1 MENYLKVESDTS
13 LVRDMNT
20 NAIIN
25 QNKSEY
31 DKFLNISRKK
41 YEQKIKF
48 DNLKSDVDSLKSDI
62 SEIKTLLKQVIVGK

>member
-20 NAIIN
+20 NAIVN
-25 QNKSEY
+25 QNRSEY

-41 YEQKIKF
+41 YEEKIKF

-62 SEIKTLLKQVIVGK
+62 SEIKTLLKQIVSQ

>member
-1 MENYLKVESDTS
+1 MKKYLKVESDIS

-41 YEQKIKF
+41 YEEKIKF
-48 DNLKSDVDSLKSDI
+48 DNLKSDVDSLKTDI
-62 SEIKTLLKQVIVGK
+62 SEIKILLKQIVGQ

>member
-1 MENYLKVESDTS
+1 MENYLKVESDIS
-13 LVRDMNT
+13 LVRDVNT

-25 QNKSEY
+25 QNRSEY

-41 YEQKIKF
+41 YEEKIKF

-62 SEIKTLLKQVIVGK
+62 SEIKTLLKQIVGQ

>member
-1 MENYLKVESDTS
+1 MENYLKVESDIS

-31 DKFLNISRKK
+31 EKFLNISKKK
-41 YEQKIKF
+41 YEEKLKF
-48 DNLKSDVDSLKSDI
+48 DNLKSDVDSMKTDI
-62 SEIKTLLKQVIVGK
+62 SEIKILLKQIVGQ

>member
-13 LVRDMNT
+13 LVRDVNT

-62 SEIKTLLKQVIVGK
+62 SEIKTLLKQIVGQ

>member
-1 MENYLKVESDTS
+1 MENYLKVESDIS

-31 DKFLNISRKK
+31 DKFLNISKKK
-41 YEQKIKF
+41 YEEKLKF
-48 DNLKSDVDSLKSDI
+48 DNLKSDVDSMKTDI
-62 SEIKTLLKQVIVGK
+62 SEIKILLKQIVGQ

>member
-20 NAIIN
+20 NAIVN
-25 QNKSEY
+25 QNRSEY

-41 YEQKIKF
+41 YEEKIKF

-62 SEIKTLLKQVIVGK
+62 SEIKTLLKQIVGQ

>member
-41 YEQKIKF
+41 YEEKIKF
-48 DNLKSDVDSLKSDI
+48 DNLKSDVDSLKTDM
-62 SEIKTLLKQVIVGK
+62 SEIKSLLKQIVGQ

>member
-1 MENYLKVESDTS
+1 MENYLRVESDTS
-13 LVRDMNT
+13 LVRDVNT

-41 YEQKIKF
+41 YEEKIKF
-48 DNLKSDVDSLKSDI
+48 DNLKSDVDSLKTDI
-62 SEIKTLLKQVIVGK
+62 SEIKNLLKQIVGQ

>member
-13 LVRDMNT
+13 LVRDVNT

-41 YEQKIKF
+41 YEEKIKF

-62 SEIKTLLKQVIVGK
+62 SEIKTLLKQIVGQ

>member
-31 DKFLNISRKK
+31 NKFLNISRKK
-41 YEQKIKF
+41 YEEKIKF
-48 DNLKSDVDSLKSDI
+48 DNLKSDVDSLKTDI
-62 SEIKTLLKQVIVGK
+62 SEIKSLLKQIVGQ

>member
-41 YEQKIKF
+41 YEEKIKF
-48 DNLKSDVDSLKSDI
+48 DNLKSDVDSMKTDI
-62 SEIKTLLKQVIVGK
+62 SEIKTLLKQIVGQ

>member
-1 MENYLKVESDTS
+1 MEDYLKVESDIS

-41 YEQKIKF
+41 YEEKIKF
-48 DNLKSDVDSLKSDI
+48 DNLKSDVDSMKTDI
-62 SEIKTLLKQVIVGK
+62 SEIKNLLKQIVGQ

>member
-1 MENYLKVESDTS
+1 MENYLKVESDIS

-31 DKFLNISRKK
+31 DKFLNISKKK
-41 YEQKIKF
+41 YEEKLKF
-48 DNLKSDVDSLKSDI
+48 DNLKSDVDSMKTDI
-62 SEIKTLLKQVIVGK
+62 NEIKTLLKQIVGQ

>member
-48 DNLKSDVDSLKSDI
+48 DNLKSDVDSMKTDI
-62 SEIKTLLKQVIVGK
+62 NEIKTLLKQIVGQ

>member
-1 MENYLKVESDTS
+1 MKKYLKVESDIS

-41 YEQKIKF
+41 YEEKIKF
-48 DNLKSDVDSLKSDI
+48 DNLKSDVDSLKTDI
-62 SEIKTLLKQVIVGK
+62 SEIKSLLKQIVGQ

>member
-1 MENYLKVESDTS
+1 MENYLRVESDTS
-13 LVRDMNT
+13 LVRDVNN

-41 YEQKIKF
+41 YEEKIKF
-48 DNLKSDVDSLKSDI
+48 DNLKSDVDSLKTDI
-62 SEIKTLLKQVIVGK
+62 SEIKNLLKQIVGQ

>member
-13 LVRDMNT
+13 LVRDVNT

-31 DKFLNISRKK
+31 DKFINISRKK
-41 YEQKIKF
+41 YEEKIKF

-62 SEIKTLLKQVIVGK
+62 SEIKTLLKQIVGQ

>member
-13 LVRDMNT
+13 LVRDMDT

-41 YEQKIKF
+41 YEEKIKF

-62 SEIKTLLKQVIVGK
+62 SEIKTLLKQIVSQ

>member
-13 LVRDMNT
+13 LVRDVNT

-41 YEQKIKF
+41 YEEKIKF
-48 DNLKSDVDSLKSDI
+48 DNLKSDVDSLKTDM
-62 SEIKTLLKQVIVGK
+62 SEIKSLLKQIVGQ

>member
-13 LVRDMNT
+13 LVRDVNT

-48 DNLKSDVDSLKSDI
+48 DNLKSDVDSLKTDM
-62 SEIKTLLKQVIVGK
+62 SEIKSLLKQIGGQ

>member
-1 MENYLKVESDTS
+1 MENYLKVESDIS

-48 DNLKSDVDSLKSDI
+48 DNLKSDVDSMKTDI
-62 SEIKTLLKQVIVGK
+62 NEIKTLLKQIVGQ

>member
-20 NAIIN
+20 NAIVN

-62 SEIKTLLKQVIVGK
+62 SEIKTLLKQIVGQ

>member
-13 LVRDMNT
+13 LVRDVNT

-31 DKFLNISRKK
+31 DKFINISRKK
-41 YEQKIKF
+41 YEEKIKF
-48 DNLKSDVDSLKSDI
+48 DNLKSDVDSMKTDI
-62 SEIKTLLKQVIVGK
+62 SEIKTLLKQIVGQ

>member
-41 YEQKIKF
+41 YVQKIIF

-62 SEIKTLLKQVIVGK
+62 SEIKTLLKQIVGQ

>member
-62 SEIKTLLKQVIVGK
+62 SEIKTLLKQIVGQ

>member
-1 MENYLKVESDTS
+1 MENYLKVESDIS

-31 DKFLNISRKK
+31 DKFLNISKKK
-41 YEQKIKF
+41 YEEKLKF
-48 DNLKSDVDSLKSDI
+48 DNLKSDVDSMKTDI
-62 SEIKTLLKQVIVGK
+62 SEIKTLLKQIVGQ

>member
-31 DKFLNISRKK
+31 DKFVSISRKK
-41 YEQKIKF
+41 YEEKMRF
-48 DNLKSDVDSLKSDI
+48 VNLKSDVDSLKTDI
-62 SEIKTLLKQVIVGK
+62 SEIKSLLKQIVGQ

>member
-13 LVRDMNT
+13 LVRDVNT

-31 DKFLNISRKK
+31 DKFINISRKK
-41 YEQKIKF
+41 YEEKIKF
-48 DNLKSDVDSLKSDI
+48 DNLKSDVDSLKTDM
-62 SEIKTLLKQVIVGK
+62 SEIKSLLKQIVGQ

>member
-41 YEQKIKF
+41 YEEKIKF
-48 DNLKSDVDSLKSDI
+48 DNLKSDVDSMKTDI
-62 SEIKTLLKQVIVGK
+62 SEIKNLLKQIVGQ

>member
-1 MENYLKVESDTS
+1 MENYLKVESDIS

-41 YEQKIKF
+41 YEEKAKF
-48 DNLKSDVDSLKSDI
+48 DNLKSDVDSMKTDI
-62 SEIKTLLKQVIVGK
+62 SEIKTLLKQIVGQ